1 MDQLDQ
7 HNASPA
13 DNAARI
19 WTNASAS
26 LRASGLLTPRELAC
40 VDDISPV
47 SVFDSMIV
55 LNASNETTR
64 STVEQKHE
72 VMEALQAANGGIP
85 LTPLIKIVP
94 PRPSLAQRN
103 AMRKSPTQAPAQSS
117 QGGQQL
123 PNQSINSQP
132 VQPQSA
138 QVQQFST
145 PAQQFGTQ
153 VQDAGNIQPTNM
165 QPSSGVTQYADSGV
179 GQPSSQAQSFNTQQQ
194 PQQFNAQQFAQPNT
208 SYTVGSAQPSQSAAP
223 AQPLHAEQ
231 PIHWQGSSAA
241 TTPSTAGAYTQP
253 SGNTNPHFVQ
263 QRFDDTLPLSGND
276 DSSLSPLE
284 LNRGKNKTTR
294 DKLTHLDVNAT
305 FATFVPGDSNRF
317 AHSAALA
324 VAESPGRT
332 FNPLCIYGGSG
343 LGKTHLLNAIGNYA
357 LKEDPTLKVR
367 YVNSEEF
374 INDFIE
380 SLQGSA
386 QTGGI
391 ITEFHRRYREVDV
404 LLIDDIQFLGGK
416 GETLQQFFHTF
427 NALHS
432 ANKQIVIASDVA
444 PKNLKGFEERL
455 ITRFESGLS
464 VDVLPP
470 DLETRIAILRM
481 KAQISGLDIPEDALD
496 FIAEQVTDNVR
507 ELEGALT
514 RVTAMASLNDQV
526 ITRSLVQQT
535 LQDFFTAE
543 VEIRPTDII
552 NIVATYFSVSFDEI
566 VGPWR
571 AKNVVFPRQV
581 AMYLTR
587 ELTSQSLH
595 DIGLIFGGRDH
606 STVMHAC
613 KKIQTAMSQEREVYN
628 YVTELTN
635 KIKRQPTANH

>member
-13 DNAARI
+13 DDAARI

-26 LRASGLLTPRELAC
+26 LRTSGLLTPRELAC

-103 AMRKSPTQAPAQSS
+103 AMRKSPAQAPTQPS
-117 QGGQQL
+117 QGNQTL
-123 PNQSINSQP
+123 PNQSAYAQP
-132 VQPQSA
+132 AQPQSA
-138 QVQQFST
+138 QTQQQFST
-145 PAQQFGTQ
+145 PVQQFGTQ

-179 GQPSSQAQSFNTQQQ
+179 GQPSSQTQSFNTQLQQ

-208 SYTVGSAQPSQSAAP
+208 SYDATRGQHNQSAAP
-223 AQPLHAEQ
+223 VQP
-231 PIHWQGSSAA
+231 
-241 TTPSTAGAYTQP
+241 TQP
-253 SGNTNPHFVQ
+253 TNWQAPNTTEAYHQTSGSANPHFVQ
-263 QRFDDTLPLSGND
+263 QRFDDTLPLGSNGDSG
-276 DSSLSPLE
+276 LSPLE

>member
-13 DNAARI
+13 DDAARI

-103 AMRKSPTQAPAQSS
+103 AMRKSPAQAPAQPS
-117 QGGQQL
+117 QGNQPL
-123 PNQSINSQP
+123 PNQSAYAQP
-132 VQPQSA
+132 AQPQSA
-138 QVQQFST
+138 QTQQQFST
-145 PAQQFGTQ
+145 PVQQFDT
-153 VQDAGNIQPTNM
+153 
-165 QPSSGVTQYADSGV
+165 
-179 GQPSSQAQSFNTQQQ
+179 QAQSFNTQLQQ
-194 PQQFNAQQFAQPNT
+194 PQQPQQINPQQYAQPDTAYAATHSQHNQPTAPVQQVAPVQPTQPTNWQAPNT
-208 SYTVGSAQPSQSAAP
+208 TEAYHQTSGSA
-223 AQPLHAEQ
+223 
-231 PIHWQGSSAA
+231 
-241 TTPSTAGAYTQP
+241 
-253 SGNTNPHFVQ
+253 NPHFVQ
-263 QRFDDTLPLSGND
+263 QRFDDTLPLGSNGDSG
-276 DSSLSPLE
+276 LSPLE